1 MSVYASYATLFIV
14 TAVFPLVM
22 LIISIVHLLPG
33 YSTKDV
39 ADILFQ
45 ILPDLGPIQEFVE
58 SMMTNLKAQ
67 SGGLLAS
74 AAAITTLWA
83 ASKGV
88 SAIQNGLNQ
97 LDQDAIDN
105 MLNADDGS
113 IKKKGVSIAKNTL
126 KQLLFTLLM
135 AILIPALLVFE
146 MLGDSIAGIIC
157 RALEKLQP
165 DVLKSTLSNID
176 TFFHASS
183 LVVMLF
189 ALLVILLIFAHL
201 PMIRRTLKSQLPGGL
216 VTGVCWLAFT
226 KLFSFFIP
234 RFYHA
239 SSLYG
244 SLAALFLLLLW
255 LRFMVMILFAG
266 GALNHAL
273 EEEKLE
279 NEEINE

>member
-97 LDQDAIDN
+97 FDQEAIDN
-105 MLNADDGS
+105 ITNDGS
-113 IKKKGVSIAKNTL
+113 IKKKGAGFVRNTL
-126 KQLLFTLLM
+126 KQLLFTLLL

-146 MLGDSIAGIIC
+146 MLGDSIAGII
-157 RALEKLQP
+157 RGILEKLQP